1 MDGTNLGILTL
12 IPVVSFFVL
21 AFLTK
26 KCILSIVVSGIL
38 GYALYYKA
46 GFFMPMLDAMLDAS
60 CDGDN
65 NYIVIICLLFGCLVQ
80 LLRESKGAIAVG
92 DLDIKYLKSEKQVL
106 FLTWLCGIIIFI
118 DDYLSIL
125 VTANCVLTLSDEHKT
140 PREMLCY
147 IINTTSAPVCLIIPI
162 SAWVVFFSGVF
173 GQQAEAAVVGD
184 SAMDI
189 YYHIM
194 PYFFYPF
201 LCVIFVLLVILGVVP
216 KMGGIKK
223 AYKRVEETGQLW
235 PESSNLQNQGDELG
249 EVMGAASTNSGKEEK
264 EIKPHLWAF
273 VVPMAVV
280 IFTTL
285 WLDDILYGVSI
296 GIFACFIL
304 FIPTRIMTLGK
315 FCDAC
320 YKGLEDM
327 LFIAVVLITSL
338 FYREAINLIGL
349 PQFLIDAAGP
359 YMSAAWLPA
368 VSFVL
373 IGLVCFATGNI
384 WSVPALCTPIILPLA
399 ASTGA
404 NIPLTL
410 GAIISAAC
418 FGAQACFYSDV
429 TLMSASACRIN
440 NVDYAVAQLPYIG
453 IVTAISFVAYV
464 IAGFVMV

>member
-65 NYIVIICLLFGCLVQ
+65 NYNVIICLLFGCLVQ

-92 DLDIKYLKSEKQVL
+92 DLARKYVKSEKQVL

-249 EVMGAASTNSGKEEK
+249 EVMGAASTDSGKEEK

-304 FIPTRIMTLGK
+304 
-315 FCDAC
+315 
-320 YKGLEDM
+320 
-327 LFIAVVLITSL
+327 LITSL

>member
-12 IPVVSFFVL
+12 IPVVSFFLL

-26 KCILSIVVSGIL
+26 KCILSIMVSGIL
-38 GYALYYKA
+38 GYILYYKA
-46 GFFMPMLDAMLDAS
+46 GFFMPMMDAILEAS

-65 NYIVIICLLFGCLVQ
+65 NYIVIICLLFGCFVQ

-92 DLDIKYLKSEKQVL
+92 DLARKYVKSEKQVL
-106 FLTWLCGIIIFI
+106 FLTWLCGVIIFI

-173 GQQAEAAVVGD
+173 EQQPEAAVVGD

-201 LCVIFVLLVILGVVP
+201 LCVLFVLLVIFGIVP

-223 AYKRVEETGQLW
+223 AYERVEKTGQLW
-235 PESSNLQNQGDELG
+235 PASSNMQNQSGELG
-249 EVMGAASTNSGKEEK
+249 EVMGAAVTEEK
-264 EIKPHLWAF
+264 EAREITPRLWTF

-280 IFTTL
+280 IAATL
-285 WLDDILYGVSI
+285 ILDDIMYGVTI
-296 GIFACFIL
+296 GIFVCFVL
-304 FIPTRIMTLGK
+304 YLPAKIMTLSK

-327 LFIAVVLITSL
+327 LFIAVVLVTSL

-349 PQFLIDAAGP
+349 PDFLIEAAGP
-359 YMSAAWLPA
+359 YMSAAWIPA
-368 VSFVL
+368 ISFVL

-404 NIPLTL
+404 SIPLTL

-440 NVDYAVAQLPYIG
+440 NVDYGMAQLPYIG
-453 IVTAISFVAYV
+453 IVTGISFVAYV